1 MRRFGSSALAF
12 CLALT
17 ALPQP
22 ELAAKPRKRE
32 RPAYKVIQ
40 PAKGGQDLVVLSA
53 PGRARV
59 KQSGEGTKRVRLR
72 RNEKLSDLAEVS
84 RGWVAAGVR
93 EEADRTELLI
103 LRQSSAGLERIP
115 PPPLERGMVRLRP
128 VLLVHRDRLVGAAW
142 LEGRDFRHLVGK
154 MADWEGVDWGPV
166 VTVGLAT
173 SGSQTGL
180 TGTVL
185 ANGSVL
191 LLWSQF
197 DGQDDE
203 IYWSLRSGADFSTPE
218 RLGEPNHLPDITPV
232 VTSTS
237 RGAVAAWSRYDGRDY
252 RLVTSRFHQ
261 TGWERPRIVGEAGAL
276 YPQLLHARD
285 ELFVTYRN
293 ASPQGWTVRQ
303 IDSRSGPKRNAF
315 VPWTGPE
322 RPVVRNL
329 DRQSV
334 TFSWPQ
340 LRRRQKIAW
349 KNSP

>member
-1 MRRFGSSALAF
+1 MS
-12 CLALT
+12 
-17 ALPQP
+17 
-22 ELAAKPRKRE
+22 E
-32 RPAYKVIQ
+32 VIQ
-40 PAKGGQDLVVLSA
+40 PARGGQDLIVLSA

-59 KQSGEGTKRVRLR
+59 KQSGERTRRVRLR
-72 RNEKLSDLAEVS
+72 RNEKLSTVAEIS

-93 EEADRTELLI
+93 EEPDRTELLI

-142 LEGRDFRHLVGK
+142 LEGRDFRHLVCK
-154 MADWEGVDWGPV
+154 TADWDGVDWGPV
-166 VTVGLAT
+166 VTVGSPM

-203 IYWSLRSGADFSTPE
+203 IYWSLRSGTDFSTPE
-218 RLGEPNHLPDITPV
+218 RLGDPNRLPDITPV
-232 VTSTS
+232 VTSSS

-252 RLVTSRFHQ
+252 RLVTSRFRQ
-261 TGWERPRIVGEAGAL
+261 ARWEAPRVVGEPGAL
-276 YPQLLHARD
+276 YPQLVHAHD
-285 ELFVTYRN
+285 ALFVTYRN

-303 IDSRSGPKRNAF
+303 IDSRTGPRRNAF
-315 VPWTGPE
+315 VPWTGSE
-322 RPVVRNL
+322 RPVLRNF

-340 LRRRQKIAW
+340 LRRRQKVAW
-349 KNSP
+349 ETSP